1 MRKQF
6 DNFVSYCYLG
16 HGWRT
21 LAHIIIIRL
30 IVVLN
35 WPIKQD
41 DISLGKV
48 SGCVQPFCSV
58 KSVFCA
64 GAASA
69 ARIAIFL

>member
-16 HGWRT
+16 HGWIT
-21 LAHIIIIRL
+21 LAHIIIIWL

-48 SGCVQPFCSV
+48 SECVRECACVQPFCSG

-64 GAASA
+64 
-69 ARIAIFL
+69 